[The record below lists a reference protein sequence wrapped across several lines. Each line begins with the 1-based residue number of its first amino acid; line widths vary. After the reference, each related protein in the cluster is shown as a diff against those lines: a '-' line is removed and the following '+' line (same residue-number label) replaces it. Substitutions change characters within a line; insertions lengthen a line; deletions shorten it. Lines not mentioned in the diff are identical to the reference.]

1 MLGGATGAM
10 RPLGRGKT
18 GPSSLASSGQTLT
31 GVEAPVWGSVQA
43 SVPPSSV
50 SKQRCDDCPRGCSVS
65 PFLLGHG
72 LAWARVTGIAATVFV
87 ASMTGGTW
95 VPFVGGV
102 GSGTTG
108 PPFLHLR
115 PELQH
120 AALGPSLSRPMASWP
135 SPEPVGQGV
144 SLGWC
149 P

>member
-72 LAWARVTGIAATVFV
+72 LAWARVTSIAATVFV
-87 ASMTGGTW
+87 ARPHDRWHLGSVCGRCGKWHHWT
-95 VPFVGGV
+95 PF
-102 GSGTTG
+102 S
-108 PPFLHLR
+108 
-115 PELQH
+115 
-120 AALGPSLSRPMASWP
+120 AS
-135 SPEPVGQGV
+135 
-144 SLGWC
+144 
-149 P
+149 